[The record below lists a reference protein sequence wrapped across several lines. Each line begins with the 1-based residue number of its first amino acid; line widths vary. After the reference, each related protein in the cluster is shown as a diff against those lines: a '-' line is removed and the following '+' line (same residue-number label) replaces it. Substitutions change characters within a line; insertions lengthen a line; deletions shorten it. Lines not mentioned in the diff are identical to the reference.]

1 MIWRIVRIMNLSNET
16 VSVLKN
22 FSTINQNLVI
32 KGGNS
37 ISTISAQ
44 KNIVAQATVKE
55 TFPKDFAIYDL
66 NEFLAAL
73 SLFEKP
79 DLEFRDDFVVITE
92 NGSATK
98 SLKYWYS
105 DPSVVTTT
113 TKDIT
118 MPEHEVTFSLD
129 NSMLSNV
136 QKASAVIGAPDMAL
150 EAMSVGKAVLKV
162 TDKKNS
168 TANDYAV
175 GIDVNN
181 EDGKDLPYKFWF
193 KVENLK
199 LLSGTYNVAVSSK
212 NISHFVNSSVDIHYW
227 IALEPESKYDA

>member
-1 MIWRIVRIMNLSNET
+1 MNLSNET

-37 ISTISAQ
+37 LSTISAQ

-92 NGSATK
+92 NGSTAK

-118 MPEHEVTFSLD
+118 MPECEVTFSLD

-136 QKASAVIGAPDMAL
+136 QKAAAVIGVPDMAL
-150 EAMSVGKAVLKV
+150 EAMSVGKATLKV

-175 GIDVNN
+175 GIYVNN
-181 EDGKDLPYKFWF
+181 EEGKDLRYKFWF
-193 KVENLK
+193 TVENLK
-199 LLSGTYNVAVSSK
+199 LLSGTYNVEVSSK
-212 NISHFVNSSVDIHYW
+212 NISYFKNTNVDIEYW
-227 IALEPESKYDA
+227 IALEPESKYNG

>member
-1 MIWRIVRIMNLSNET
+1 MNLSNET

-22 FSTINQNLVI
+22 FATINQNLVI
-32 KGGNS
+32 KSGNS

-66 NEFLAAL
+66 NEFLASL

-92 NGSATK
+92 NGSTAK

-118 MPEHEVTFSLD
+118 MPECEISFSLD
-129 NSMLSNV
+129 NNLLSDI
-136 QKASAVIGAPDMAL
+136 QKAAAVIGVPDMVL
-150 EAMSVGKAVLKV
+150 QAMTAGKAVLKV

-199 LLSGTYNVAVSSK
+199 LLSGTYNVSVSSK
-212 NISHFVNSSVDIHYW
+212 NISHFVNSNVDIGYW
-227 IALEPESKYDA
+227 IALEPESKYDD

>member
-1 MIWRIVRIMNLSNET
+1 MNLNNET

-32 KGGNS
+32 KSGSN
-37 ISTISAQ
+37 ISTMSAM
-44 KNIVAQATVKE
+44 KNIIASAKVKE
-55 TFPKDFAIYDL
+55 NFPVDFAIYDL

-79 DLEFRDDFVVITE
+79 DLDFHDDFVVITE
-92 NGSATK
+92 NGSK
-98 SLKYWYS
+98 GKFLKYWYS
-105 DPSVVTTT
+105 DPSVVTSP
-113 TKDIT
+113 TKEIT
-118 MPEHEVTFSLD
+118 MPESEVSFTLE
-129 NSMLSNV
+129 NNMLVNV
-136 QKASAVIGAPDMAL
+136 QKAAAVIGAPDMAL
-150 EAMSVGKAVLKV
+150 EAMSVGKALLKV

-175 GIDVNN
+175 GVDVNN

-199 LLSGTYNVAVSSK
+199 LLSGSYNVAVSSK
-212 NISHFVNSSVDIHYW
+212 NISHFVNSNVDINYW